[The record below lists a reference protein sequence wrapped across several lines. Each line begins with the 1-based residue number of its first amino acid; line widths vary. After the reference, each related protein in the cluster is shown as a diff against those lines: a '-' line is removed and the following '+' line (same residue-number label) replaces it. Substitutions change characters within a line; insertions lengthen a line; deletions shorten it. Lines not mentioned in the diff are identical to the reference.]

1 MLAYAE
7 LDLEDGNYIS
17 AFLNSYKAIRL
28 AGDAILVAK
37 GYYAPSTRHIID
49 NVFQL
54 HAIQEKYDEYVANP
68 DAEIIAKDDAVAA
81 LTEGK
86 RLLRQIETSHFTGY
100 YER

>member
-49 NVFQL
+49 DIFQL

-68 DAEIIAKDDAVAA
+68 DTETIIRDDAIAA
-81 LTEGK
+81 LTQGK
-86 RLLRQIETSHFTGY
+86 RLLRQIEISPFTEY